1 MPAASSAGMTRP
13 GLRFSGLPMMGNTT
27 LLAFL
32 GACTLLALTPGPNL
46 ALILANVASKGVA
59 SGLWTLAGTTAG
71 LVLLAGAAAA
81 GTTSLMM
88 LMSQWFDVIRWIGAL
103 YLIWLGGR
111 TIWRL
116 FRPLTSSQ
124 GAGPQAPA
132 GRGML
137 VQGILVSLSNPKVL
151 LFLGAFLPQFV
162 DATRPV
168 SEQMAVLAV
177 LFVGVVA
184 VFDLAFLLL
193 FARLRFALGGR
204 HVRALDGIA
213 GGMLLLG
220 GLALATLRRP

>member
-1 MPAASSAGMTRP
+1 MITT
-13 GLRFSGLPMMGNTT
+13 TT

-46 ALILANVASKGVA
+46 ALILANVAGGGVRA
-59 SGLWTLAGTTAG
+59 GIWTLAGTTAG
-71 LVLLAGAAAA
+71 LALLAGAAAA
-81 GTTSLMM
+81 STTSLMI
-88 LMSQWFDVIRWIGAL
+88 LMSEWFDVIRWVGAL
-103 YLIWLGGR
+103 YLIWLGAR
-111 TIWRL
+111 TLWRG
-116 FRPLTSSQ
+116 FRPVAASAHSV
-124 GAGPQAPA
+124 PQARA
-132 GRGML
+132 GGGALM
-137 VQGILVSLSNPKVL
+137 QGVLVSLSNPKVL

-162 DATRPV
+162 DTARPV

-177 LFVGVVA
+177 LFVAIIA

-204 HVRALDGIA
+204 QSRALDGIA